1 MQNRLLEPSHER
13 RRVDLQHFRISAIR
27 EIRELQLA
35 QTGPDRIEL
44 RLAVSVPLRDE
55 HLAFL
60 NGMMTKSFGT
70 HFEWQIVYLDAIPKT
85 PSGKLLQFVNALGAE
100 HR

>member
-1 MQNRLLEPSHER
+1 MLEPSHER

-35 QTGPDRIEL
+35 QTGPDRIEIASGGFSSSQGRTPGILERHDDQVL
-44 RLAVSVPLRDE
+44 R
-55 HLAFL
+55 
-60 NGMMTKSFGT
+60 N